1 MARRKPDGNLSLFKK
16 EIPKMP
22 ERYYSGDKPNAN
34 LRANVGQH
42 VRERPYDPAD
52 WRLQRARLRKTHR
65 DHQAHGDLQ
74 HAYLLVEVA
83 AAQKAKEVARP
94 QTSEVSKTSEVSTG
108 TLTLS

>member
-22 ERYYSGDKPNAN
+22 EGYYSGDKPNPK

-52 WRLQRARLRKTHR
+52 WRLQRARLRQAHR

-83 AAQKAKEVARP
+83 AGQKAKEVARP
-94 QTSEVSKTSEVSTG
+94 QTSEVSTS
-108 TLTLS
+108 TLTLP